1 MREKVLTLYSSNN
14 RKSGT
19 TTEFINLPSP
29 FLTHPPTHTEAKKR
43 EFILISVI
51 INNNN
56 NINNNDNIIF
66 IINNNTE
73 IIIITPRRAVAE
85 RAENIGIWFK
95 ILEMLAQLAVI
106 SNVSKMDPKRMD
118 LKNDVNFR
126 PSSSPSRRTSS
137 RSLCTSTSTGRGG

>member
-1 MREKVLTLYSSNN
+1 MREKVVTLYSSNN

-19 TTEFINLPSP
+19 TTEFINLPKL
-29 FLTHPPTHTEAKKR
+29 FLSSLTHTEAKKR

-51 INNNN
+51 NNNNNNNNGNITFIINNNN
-56 NINNNDNIIF
+56 NNDNITFISNNNNNNDNIIF

-73 IIIITPRRAVAE
+73 IIIITSRRAVAE

-106 SNVSKMDPKRMD
+106 SNVSKMDPKKD
-118 LKNDVNFR
+118 EFEK
-126 PSSSPSRRTSS
+126 
-137 RSLCTSTSTGRGG
+137 

>member
-19 TTEFINLPSP
+19 TTEFINLPKLLLGS
-29 FLTHPPTHTEAKKR
+29 PTHTEAKKR
-43 EFILISVI
+43 EFILIKNNNDNNDNIIFI

-56 NINNNDNIIF
+56 NIDNIMFINNNDNTIF
-66 IINNNTE
+66 NINNNTE

-106 SNVSKMDPKRMD
+106 SNVSKMDPKKDEFER
-118 LKNDVNFR
+118 
-126 PSSSPSRRTSS
+126 
-137 RSLCTSTSTGRGG
+137 

>member
-19 TTEFINLPSP
+19 TTEFINLPKP
-29 FLTHPPTHTEAKKR
+29 FLGSPTHAEAKKR
-43 EFILISVI
+43 ICHDHHRHQHQQ
-51 INNNN
+51 NNNN
-56 NINNNDNIIF
+56 SNNDNDNTIF
-66 IINNNTE
+66 IIHNNTK

-106 SNVSKMDPKRMD
+106 SNVSKMAPK
-118 LKNDVNFR
+118 
-126 PSSSPSRRTSS
+126 
-137 RSLCTSTSTGRGG
+137 G

>member
-1 MREKVLTLYSSNN
+1 MAHS
-14 RKSGT
+14 
-19 TTEFINLPSP
+19 
-29 FLTHPPTHTEAKKR
+29 PTHTEAKKR

-51 INNNN
+51 NNNN
-56 NINNNDNIIF
+56 NNNDNDNIIF

-106 SNVSKMDPKRMD
+106 SNVSKMDPKKD
-118 LKNDVNFR
+118 EFEK
-126 PSSSPSRRTSS
+126 
-137 RSLCTSTSTGRGG
+137 

>member
-19 TTEFINLPSP
+19 TTEFINLPKP
-29 FLTHPPTHTEAKKR
+29 FLGSPTHTEAKKR

-51 INNNN
+51 NNNNNNNNDNIIFINNNN
-56 NINNNDNIIF
+56 NNNNDNIMFINNNDNTIF

-106 SNVSKMDPKRMD
+106 SNVSKMDPKEDEFER
-118 LKNDVNFR
+118 
-126 PSSSPSRRTSS
+126 
-137 RSLCTSTSTGRGG
+137 

>member
-19 TTEFINLPSP
+19 TTEFINLPKL
-29 FLTHPPTHTEAKKR
+29 FLSSLTHTEAKKR

-51 INNNN
+51 NNNN
-56 NINNNDNIIF
+56 NNNNGNITFIINNNNNNDNIIF
-66 IINNNTE
+66 IINNNTK

-106 SNVSKMDPKRMD
+106 SNVSKIDPK
-118 LKNDVNFR
+118 
-126 PSSSPSRRTSS
+126 
-137 RSLCTSTSTGRGG
+137 G

>member
-19 TTEFINLPSP
+19 TTEFINLPKL
-29 FLTHPPTHTEAKKR
+29 FLGSPTHTEAKKK
-43 EFILISVI
+43 EFVLIIV
-51 INNNN
+51 INN
-56 NINNNDNIIF
+56 NNNDNIIF
-66 IINNNTE
+66 IINNNTK

-106 SNVSKMDPKRMD
+106 SNVSKMDPK
-118 LKNDVNFR
+118 
-126 PSSSPSRRTSS
+126 
-137 RSLCTSTSTGRGG
+137 G

>member
-1 MREKVLTLYSSNN
+1 MREKVLTVYSSNN

-19 TTEFINLPSP
+19 TTEFINLPKL
-29 FLTHPPTHTEAKKR
+29 FLGSPTHTEAKKR
-43 EFILISVI
+43 EFVLIIV

-56 NINNNDNIIF
+56 KNNDNIIFINNNNNDNIIF
-66 IINNNTE
+66 IINNNTK

-106 SNVSKMDPKRMD
+106 SNVSKIDPK
-118 LKNDVNFR
+118 
-126 PSSSPSRRTSS
+126 
-137 RSLCTSTSTGRGG
+137 GWI